1 MISGRHYLA
10 PRSRSE
16 KAVPMKIE
24 NSVLFCKP
32 KAHNHRPMFVE
43 LPQNLIL
50 MTVGAFLLGW
60 ILSSISS
67 RMGSATKAKK
77 RDPRDD
83 RIRSLEAE
91 LRIAQNELGQVR
103 ESVEQLEQELETAN
117 GEIEKRDKVISHQQ
131 GRVEELKKD
140 LRDSVLKTRELRAE
154 LSERAEESVR
164 SEVKL
169 REVETELSVAQAST
183 DMIAT
188 GVLDY
193 SLAPDKDDDEDM
205 PAAGASKTAS

>member
-1 MISGRHYLA
+1 
-10 PRSRSE
+10 
-16 KAVPMKIE
+16 
-24 NSVLFCKP
+24 
-32 KAHNHRPMFVE
+32 MFVE

-60 ILSSISS
+60 ILSSISA
-67 RMGSATKAKK
+67 RMGTSKRAKK

-91 LRIAQNELGQVR
+91 LRIAQTELGQVK
-103 ESVEQLEQELETAN
+103 ESAEQFEKELETAQE
-117 GEIEKRDKVISHQQ
+117 GIEKRDKVISHQQ
-131 GRVEELKKD
+131 RRVDELKND
-140 LRDSVLKTRELRAE
+140 LRDSVLKTRELRSE
-154 LSERAEESVR
+154 LSNRAEESVR
-164 SEVKL
+164 SEAKL

-193 SLAPDKDDDEDM
+193 SLAPEAEDDDDDV
-205 PAAGASKTAS
+205 AAASNAAS

>member
-1 MISGRHYLA
+1 
-10 PRSRSE
+10 
-16 KAVPMKIE
+16 
-24 NSVLFCKP
+24 
-32 KAHNHRPMFVE
+32 MFFE
-43 LPQNLIL
+43 LPQNLVL

-67 RMGSATKAKK
+67 RMGSATRAGKQ
-77 RDPRDD
+77 DPRDA

-91 LRIAQNELGQVR
+91 LRIAQQELAQLQENG
-103 ESVEQLEQELETAN
+103 EQLEKDLAESAAV
-117 GEIEKRDKVISHQQ
+117 IEERGRIISHQQ
-131 GRVEELKKD
+131 RHVEELKKD
-140 LRDSVLKTRELRAE
+140 LKESVLKTRELRAE

-193 SLAPDKDDDEDM
+193 SLVPEVLDDELLQ
-205 PAAGASKTAS
+205 PVKAPKAGT